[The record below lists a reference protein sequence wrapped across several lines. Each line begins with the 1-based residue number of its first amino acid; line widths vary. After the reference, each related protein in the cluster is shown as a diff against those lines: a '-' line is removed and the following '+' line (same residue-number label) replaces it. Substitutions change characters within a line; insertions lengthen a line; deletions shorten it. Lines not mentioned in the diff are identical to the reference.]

1 MVNKPKQKGTA
12 AESAVVS
19 FLHTAG
25 FIHAERLALS
35 GAYDRGD
42 ITGVPGI
49 VFEVKACQEYSFN
62 AWLGEARAERDNANA
77 DFGIV
82 VAKPR
87 MVGTT
92 RTGQWYA
99 LMYAYDYLVLIQAAV
114 KGAGEQVRVWT
125 KEMKGNSISTVI
137 ARELKSA
144 LADQISSD
152 STHSCVRIAPKG
164 AKDPTLY
171 YVVTTLEQVSDLLV
185 RAGYGR
191 RDDRAGA

>member
-1 MVNKPKQKGTA
+1 M
-12 AESAVVS
+12 
-19 FLHTAG
+19 
-25 FIHAERLALS
+25 
-35 GAYDRGD
+35 
-42 ITGVPGI
+42 
-49 VFEVKACQEYSFN
+49 FEVKACQEYSFN

-99 LMYAYDYLVLIQAAV
+99 LMYSFDFLALISAAV
-114 KGAGEQVRVWT
+114 KESGKAINVWT

-137 ARELKSA
+137 ARELKAA

-152 STHSCVRIAPKG
+152 SDYACVRIAPKG
-164 AKDPTLY
+164 VKDPTLY